1 MDKDQVI
8 KELNAINRKLASD
21 LDQSRIQSSIIDDL
35 KKTCIRDI
43 IPLKSQAEASASSIE
58 GAKLTLSKSLGNP
71 NPIEK
76 NEEHEFAR
84 KHTLIH
90 LKSNSICT
98 WIPKNSCSSLRYSM
112 AVANGAISGIGDI
125 EWIHKNN
132 YSFNASNKELLT
144 ANYTFVILRNP
155 FKRLLSFFSDKLCNT
170 GSNTNDK
177 SYEKAKLA
185 MGTDA
190 KTSFAEFIEILWQ
203 NPGLKKA
210 NEHLQD
216 QCDFL
221 VYKNY
226 HDYLPLEQYNDT
238 ATTIQKKTGVTLEDV
253 RPFNSIHTSYG
264 CTDSIE
270 LDYNTPSELIGLA
283 MAESKKPNARKMY
296 SSDLIRKVGSLYL
309 GDILLYLKTIDNSE
323 EEMRPWLKFIY

>member
-58 GAKLTLSKSLGNP
+58 GSKLTLSKSLGNP
-71 NPIEK
+71 KPIEK
-76 NEEHEFAR
+76 NEEHECAR

-112 AVANGAISGIGDI
+112 AVANGAISGIGHS
-125 EWIHKNN
+125 IHKNN

-144 ANYTFVILRNP
+144 VNYTFVILRNHLSGYYHFLVINYAIQEATQMIKAMRKP
-155 FKRLLSFFSDKLCNT
+155 TGYGDRRKTTLQNLLKFC
-170 GSNTNDK
+170 GR
-177 SYEKAKLA
+177 
-185 MGTDA
+185 
-190 KTSFAEFIEILWQ
+190 ILD
-203 NPGLKKA
+203 LKKA

-221 VYKNY
+221 CIKIIMTIFLSNNIMIP
-226 HDYLPLEQYNDT
+226 LPL
-238 ATTIQKKTGVTLEDV
+238 
-253 RPFNSIHTSYG
+253 
-264 CTDSIE
+264 
-270 LDYNTPSELIGLA
+270 
-283 MAESKKPNARKMY
+283 SKRKQVSHWKM
-296 SSDLIRKVGSLYL
+296 
-309 GDILLYLKTIDNSE
+309 
-323 EEMRPWLKFIY
+323 